1 MSALVK
7 ALNILN
13 AVAKAPEPLSVSE
26 IARSLGFNRSLVSK
40 VLRVFD
46 QSSLLTQNSTTKK
59 YGPGVSSFLL
69 GIKYLR
75 HLEVGRVG
83 APVLRQVVDATGHS
97 AAIGIMHADAV
108 LHVLA
113 LEGRTPLDLRLR
125 VGEPLPVHASSAG
138 RVLLA
143 FKPRPFTDELLARR
157 RLVRFT
163 PRTCCDLTAYKRSL
177 RQVRATGFSISRGER
192 IPGLAAIAVPAFG
205 QGSHIACSLALIF
218 QDEAVPKKRE
228 RQLVNELHVFG
239 QLLSARLGAE
249 VYPFG
254 NGMIPAAL
262 ARRNPRS
269 HPSKKVQ

>member
-1 MSALVK
+1 
-7 ALNILN
+7 
-13 AVAKAPEPLSVSE
+13 
-26 IARSLGFNRSLVSK
+26 
-40 VLRVFD
+40 
-46 QSSLLTQNSTTKK
+46 
-59 YGPGVSSFLL
+59 
-69 GIKYLR
+69 
-75 HLEVGRVG
+75 
-83 APVLRQVVDATGHS
+83 
-97 AAIGIMHADAV
+97 
-108 LHVLA
+108 
-113 LEGRTPLDLRLR
+113 
-125 VGEPLPVHASSAG
+125 
-138 RVLLA
+138 
-143 FKPRPFTDELLARR
+143 
-157 RLVRFT
+157 
-163 PRTCCDLTAYKRSL
+163 L